1 MNNLRKVIRLLV
13 FGVKVIKDW
22 CFNKK
27 MKEKVGVLG
36 KSQDIS
42 VFNLEH

>member
-1 MNNLRKVIRLLV
+1 MNNLRKVISLLV

-22 CFNKK
+22 YFNNK
-27 MKEKVGVLG
+27 KEKVGVLR